1 MFVRQYSAGMTV
13 YSSVVSSSRRSSR
26 PDELIV
32 DELTTVALTSTPQQP
47 TSTKSVLR
55 QQIDFITA
63 WPCHDIPTAYY
74 STAARIIIA

>member
-1 MFVRQYSAGMTV
+1 MTV
-13 YSSVVSSSRRSSR
+13 YSSVVSSSSR

-47 TSTKSVLR
+47 ASTKSILR
-55 QQIDFITA
+55 QQIDLITP